1 MKVIA
6 TLVGLLLLTNSGL
19 KAQDCTATPP
29 YEMNELAAFSIFQ
42 DNYKNKDYPFA
53 LMYGRWLLC
62 SKTKELEGYPR
73 FSLASQYPKFIDIYT
88 QIGLGEQDPSIR
100 EAYIDTALSL
110 FEEQFTLFTDEEV
123 DKYELYQDRGRYLLE
138 NYQNIDGGL
147 DMAYGDFKAMF
158 DMDVE
163 KTTLLGEGYYVR
175 VVIDDLVRK
184 GEKDMVISMI
194 DQATAYAGLELST
207 YFDDTLESLFNTPEE
222 RLEFCGAKLEENP
235 ESIEDL
241 KCVAEAQEDLNMTVE
256 FLQTTLLIHELEP
269 TFDSALT
276 LAETE
281 KGNSSYASA
290 AEYFKQALE
299 MADNDTDKKNINL
312 ELADVYSSTGEL
324 STSKRYVQDALAID
338 DAFGRAYIKLAS
350 VYGQAVSSCTE
361 SRKLEARDKVVYWV
375 VVDYLTRAKSVD
387 ASVTNTVNSQLA
399 TYEAVTPST
408 EDKFFTLAYEQGQ
421 RVQVNSSLDSCYSW
435 INESTVVR

>member
-147 DMAYGDFKAMF
+147 NMAYGDFKAMF

-276 LAETE
+276 LADTE
-281 KGNSSYASA
+281 KGNSSYTSA

-408 EDKFFTLAYEQGQ
+408 EDKFFTLGYEQGQ

>member
-123 DKYELYQDRGRYLLE
+123 DKYELHQDRGRYLLE

-281 KGNSSYASA
+281 KGNSSYTSA

-399 TYEAVTPST
+399 TYQAVTPST
-408 EDKFFTLAYEQGQ
+408 EDKFFTLGYEQGQ

-435 INESTVVR
+435 VNESTVVR

>member
-62 SKTKELEGYPR
+62 SKTKELEGYPH

-147 DMAYGDFKAMF
+147 NMAYGDFKAMF

-281 KGNSSYASA
+281 KGNSSYTSA

-399 TYEAVTPST
+399 TYQAVTPST
-408 EDKFFTLAYEQGQ
+408 EDKFFTLGYEQGQ

>member
-1 MKVIA
+1 MKVLA
-6 TLVGLLLLTNSGL
+6 TLIGLTLLTTSGL
-19 KAQDCTATPP
+19 KAQDCATTPP
-29 YEMNELAAFSIFQ
+29 YGMNELAAFSIFQ
-42 DNYKNKDYPFA
+42 DNYKNKDYSFA
-53 LMYGRWLLC
+53 LMYGRWLIC
-62 SKTKELEGYPR
+62 SKIKELEGYSR
-73 FSLASQYPKFIDIYT
+73 FNLASQYPKFIDIYT
-88 QIGLGEQDPSIR
+88 QIGLSEQDPSIR

-110 FEEQFTLFTDEEV
+110 FEEQFTVFTDEEI
-123 DKYELYQDRGRYLLE
+123 DKYDLHQDRGRYLLE
-138 NYQNIDGGL
+138 NYQNIEGGL
-147 DMAYGDFKAMF
+147 NMAYNDFKAMF

-194 DQATAYAGLELST
+194 DQATPYAGMELST

-241 KCVAEAQEDLNMTVE
+241 KCVAEAQEDLNMTAE
-256 FLQTTLLIHELEP
+256 FLQTTLIIHGLDP
-269 TFDSALT
+269 TFESALT

-281 KGNSSYASA
+281 KGNSSYSTA
-290 AEYFKQALE
+290 AEYFKEALT
-299 MADNDTDKKNINL
+299 MADNDNDKKNINL

-324 STSKRYVQDALAID
+324 PTSKKYIQDALAID
-338 DAFGRAYIKLAS
+338 DSFGRAYIKLAS
-350 VYGQAVSSCTE
+350 IYGQAVSSCTE

-375 VVDYLTRAKSVD
+375 VVDYLNRAKSVD
-387 ASVTNTVNSQLA
+387 AGVTNTVNSQLA

-408 EDKFFTLAYEQGQ
+408 EDKFFTLGYEQGQ
-421 RVQVNSSLDSCYSW
+421 RVQVNGTLDSCYNW

>member
-147 DMAYGDFKAMF
+147 NMAYGDFKAMF
-158 DMDVE
+158 DIDVE

-281 KGNSSYASA
+281 KGNSSYTSA

-387 ASVTNTVNSQLA
+387 ASVSNTVNSQLA

-408 EDKFFTLAYEQGQ
+408 EDKFFTLGYEQGQ

>member
-123 DKYELYQDRGRYLLE
+123 DKYELHQDRGRYLLE

-399 TYEAVTPST
+399 TYEAVTPSA
-408 EDKFFTLAYEQGQ
+408 EDKFFTLRYEQGQ

>member
-147 DMAYGDFKAMF
+147 NMAYGDFKAMF
-158 DMDVE
+158 DIDVE

-408 EDKFFTLAYEQGQ
+408 EDKFFTLGYEQGQ

>member
-1 MKVIA
+1 MKVLA

-147 DMAYGDFKAMF
+147 NMAYGDFKAMF

-163 KTTLLGEGYYVR
+163 KTTLLGGGYYVR

-281 KGNSSYASA
+281 KGNSSYTSA

-299 MADNDTDKKNINL
+299 MADNETDKKNINL

>member
-147 DMAYGDFKAMF
+147 NMAYGDFKAMF

-241 KCVAEAQEDLNMTVE
+241 KCVAEAQEDLNMTEE
-256 FLQTTLLIHELEP
+256 FLQTTLLIHGLDP

-281 KGNSSYASA
+281 KGNSSYTA
-290 AEYFKQALE
+290 AADYFKQALE
-299 MADNDTDKKNINL
+299 MADNETDKKNINL
-312 ELADVYSSTGEL
+312 ELADVYSSTGQL
-324 STSKRYVQDALAID
+324 STSKKYVQDALAID

-350 VYGQAVSSCTE
+350 IYGQAVSSCTE

-408 EDKFFTLAYEQGQ
+408 EDKFFTLGYEQGQ

>member
-147 DMAYGDFKAMF
+147 NMAYGDFKTMF
-158 DMDVE
+158 DIDVE

-281 KGNSSYASA
+281 KGNSSYTSA

-408 EDKFFTLAYEQGQ
+408 EDKFFTLGYEQGQ

>member
-53 LMYGRWLLC
+53 LMYGRWILC

-123 DKYELYQDRGRYLLE
+123 DKYELHQDRGRYLLE

-184 GEKDMVISMI
+184 GEKDMVLSMI
-194 DQATAYAGLELST
+194 DQATAYAGLELSA

-281 KGNSSYASA
+281 KGNSSYTSA

-299 MADNDTDKKNINL
+299 MADNNTDKKNINL

-408 EDKFFTLAYEQGQ
+408 EDKFFTLGYEQGQ

>member
-1 MKVIA
+1 MKVLA
-6 TLVGLLLLTNSGL
+6 TLIGLLLFTNSGL

-88 QIGLGEQDPSIR
+88 EIGLGEQDPSIR
-100 EAYIDTALSL
+100 EAYIDTALNL
-110 FEEQFTLFTDEEV
+110 FEEQFTVFTDEEV
-123 DKYELYQDRGRYLLE
+123 DKYELYQDRGRYLLK
-138 NYQNIDGGL
+138 NYQNIDDGL
-147 DMAYGDFKAMF
+147 NMAYGDFKVMF

-222 RLEFCGAKLEENP
+222 RLDFCGAKLEENP

-241 KCVAEAQEDLNMTVE
+241 KCVAEAQEDLNMTEE
-256 FLQTTLLIHELEP
+256 FLQTTLLIHGLDP

-281 KGNSSYASA
+281 KGNSSYTSA

-312 ELADVYSSTGEL
+312 ELADVYSSIGQL
-324 STSKRYVQDALAID
+324 STSKKYVQDALAID

-350 VYGQAVSSCTE
+350 IYGQTVSSCTE

-387 ASVTNTVNSQLA
+387 ASVANTVNSQLA
-399 TYEAVTPST
+399 TYEAATPST
-408 EDKFFTLAYEQGQ
+408 EDKFFTLGYEQGQ

>member
-147 DMAYGDFKAMF
+147 NMAYGDFKAMF

-276 LAETE
+276 LADTE
-281 KGNSSYASA
+281 KGNSSYTSA

-399 TYEAVTPST
+399 TYQAVTPST
-408 EDKFFTLAYEQGQ
+408 EDKFFTLGYEQGQ

>member
-88 QIGLGEQDPSIR
+88 QIGLAEQDPSIR

-147 DMAYGDFKAMF
+147 NMAYDDFKAMF
-158 DMDVE
+158 DIDVE

-281 KGNSSYASA
+281 KGNSSYTSA

-408 EDKFFTLAYEQGQ
+408 EDKFFTLGYEQGQ

>member
-147 DMAYGDFKAMF
+147 NMAYSDFKAMF
-158 DMDVE
+158 DIDVE

-184 GEKDMVISMI
+184 GEKDVVISMI

-281 KGNSSYASA
+281 KGNSSYTSA

-408 EDKFFTLAYEQGQ
+408 EDKFFTLGYEQGQ

>member
-123 DKYELYQDRGRYLLE
+123 DKYELHQERGRYLLE

-147 DMAYGDFKAMF
+147 NMAYGDFKAMF
-158 DMDVE
+158 DIDVE

-281 KGNSSYASA
+281 KGNSSYTSA

-408 EDKFFTLAYEQGQ
+408 EDKFFTLGYEQGQ

>member
-147 DMAYGDFKAMF
+147 NMAYGDFKAMF
-158 DMDVE
+158 DIDVE

-281 KGNSSYASA
+281 KGNSSYTSA

-324 STSKRYVQDALAID
+324 STSKKYVQDALAID

-408 EDKFFTLAYEQGQ
+408 EDKFFTLGYEQGQ

>member
-123 DKYELYQDRGRYLLE
+123 DKYELHQERGRYLLE

-281 KGNSSYASA
+281 KGNSSYTIA

-408 EDKFFTLAYEQGQ
+408 EDKFFTLGYEQGQ

>member
-147 DMAYGDFKAMF
+147 NMAYGDFKAMF

-281 KGNSSYASA
+281 KGNSSYTSA

-408 EDKFFTLAYEQGQ
+408 EDKFFTLGYEQGQ

>member
-147 DMAYGDFKAMF
+147 NMAYGDFKAMF

-194 DQATAYAGLELST
+194 D
-207 YFDDTLESLFNTPEE
+207 
-222 RLEFCGAKLEENP
+222 
-235 ESIEDL
+235 
-241 KCVAEAQEDLNMTVE
+241 
-256 FLQTTLLIHELEP
+256 
-269 TFDSALT
+269 
-276 LAETE
+276 
-281 KGNSSYASA
+281 
-290 AEYFKQALE
+290 
-299 MADNDTDKKNINL
+299 
-312 ELADVYSSTGEL
+312 
-324 STSKRYVQDALAID
+324 
-338 DAFGRAYIKLAS
+338 
-350 VYGQAVSSCTE
+350 
-361 SRKLEARDKVVYWV
+361 RKAHV
-375 VVDYLTRAKSVD
+375 
-387 ASVTNTVNSQLA
+387 
-399 TYEAVTPST
+399 
-408 EDKFFTLAYEQGQ
+408 
-421 RVQVNSSLDSCYSW
+421 
-435 INESTVVR
+435 

>member
-147 DMAYGDFKAMF
+147 NMAYGDFKAMF
-158 DMDVE
+158 DIDVE

-184 GEKDMVISMI
+184 GEKDVVISMI

-281 KGNSSYASA
+281 KGNSSYTSA

-408 EDKFFTLAYEQGQ
+408 EDKFFTLGYEQGQ

>member
-1 MKVIA
+1 
-6 TLVGLLLLTNSGL
+6 
-19 KAQDCTATPP
+19 
-29 YEMNELAAFSIFQ
+29 MNELAACSIFQ
-42 DNYKNKDYPFA
+42 DNYKNKDYHFA
-53 LMYGRWLLC
+53 RMYVRWLLC

-73 FSLASQYPKFIDIYT
+73 FSLASQDPKFIDIYT
-88 QIGLGEQDPSIR
+88 QSGLGEQDPSIR

-110 FEEQFTLFTDEEV
+110 FEEQFTVFTDEEV
-123 DKYELYQDRGRYLLE
+123 DKYELHQDRGRYLLE

-147 DMAYGDFKAMF
+147 NMAYGDFKAMF
-158 DMDVE
+158 DMDME

-184 GEKDMVISMI
+184 GEKDVVISMI

-207 YFDDTLESLFNTPEE
+207 YFDDTLESLLNTPEE

-235 ESIEDL
+235 ESIEDIQ
-241 KCVAEAQEDLNMTVE
+241 CVAEAQEDLNMTVE
-256 FLQTTLLIHELEP
+256 FLQTTLLMHELEP

-281 KGNSSYASA
+281 KGNSSYTSA

-408 EDKFFTLAYEQGQ
+408 EDKFFTLGYEQGQ

>member
-53 LMYGRWLLC
+53 LMYGRWILC

-184 GEKDMVISMI
+184 GEKDMVLSMI

-281 KGNSSYASA
+281 KGNSSYTIA

-338 DAFGRAYIKLAS
+338 DTFGRAYIKLAS

-408 EDKFFTLAYEQGQ
+408 EDKFFTLGYEQGQ

>member
-1 MKVIA
+1 MKVLA

-29 YEMNELAAFSIFQ
+29 YEMNELAAFSIFE

-147 DMAYGDFKAMF
+147 NMAYGDFKAMF

-281 KGNSSYASA
+281 KGNSSYTSA

>member
-281 KGNSSYASA
+281 KGNSSYTSA

-408 EDKFFTLAYEQGQ
+408 EDKFFTLGYEQGQ

>member
-1 MKVIA
+1 MKVLA

-147 DMAYGDFKAMF
+147 NMAYGDFKAMF

-281 KGNSSYASA
+281 KGNSSYTSA

-338 DAFGRAYIKLAS
+338 GAFGRAYIKLAS

>member
-147 DMAYGDFKAMF
+147 NMAYGDFKAMF

-281 KGNSSYASA
+281 KGNSSYTSA

-399 TYEAVTPST
+399 TYQAVTPST
-408 EDKFFTLAYEQGQ
+408 EDKFFTLGYEQGQ

>member
-123 DKYELYQDRGRYLLE
+123 DKYELHQDRGRYLLE

-281 KGNSSYASA
+281 KGNSSYTSA

-399 TYEAVTPST
+399 TYQAVTPST
-408 EDKFFTLAYEQGQ
+408 EDKFFTLGYEQGQ

>member
-147 DMAYGDFKAMF
+147 NMAYDDFKAMF
-158 DMDVE
+158 DIDVE

-281 KGNSSYASA
+281 KGNSSYTSA

-408 EDKFFTLAYEQGQ
+408 EDKFFTLGYEQGQ

>member
-147 DMAYGDFKAMF
+147 NMAYGDFKAMF

-222 RLEFCGAKLEENP
+222 RLEFCGAKLDENP

-241 KCVAEAQEDLNMTVE
+241 KCVAEAQEDLNMTEE
-256 FLQTTLLIHELEP
+256 FLQTTLLIHGLDP

-281 KGNSSYASA
+281 KGNSSYTAA

-299 MADNDTDKKNINL
+299 MADNETDKKNINL
-312 ELADVYSSTGEL
+312 ELADVYSSTGQL
-324 STSKRYVQDALAID
+324 STSKKYVQDALAID

-350 VYGQAVSSCTE
+350 IYGQAVSSCTE

-408 EDKFFTLAYEQGQ
+408 EDKFFTLGYEQGQ

>member
-281 KGNSSYASA
+281 KGNSSYTSA

-399 TYEAVTPST
+399 TYQAVTPST
-408 EDKFFTLAYEQGQ
+408 EDKFFTLGYEQGQ

>member
-281 KGNSSYASA
+281 KGNSSYTSA

-324 STSKRYVQDALAID
+324 STSKKYVQDALAID

-408 EDKFFTLAYEQGQ
+408 EDKFFTLGYEQGQ

>member
-1 MKVIA
+1 MKVLA
-6 TLVGLLLLTNSGL
+6 TLIGLLLLTHSGL

-123 DKYELYQDRGRYLLE
+123 DKYELHQDRGRYLLE

-222 RLEFCGAKLEENP
+222 RLEFCGAKLDENP

-241 KCVAEAQEDLNMTVE
+241 KCVAEAQEDLNMTEE
-256 FLQTTLLIHELEP
+256 FLQTTLLIHGLDP

-281 KGNSSYASA
+281 KGNSSYTAA

-299 MADNDTDKKNINL
+299 MADNETDKKNINL
-312 ELADVYSSTGEL
+312 ELADVYSSTGQL
-324 STSKRYVQDALAID
+324 STSKKYVQDAFAID

-350 VYGQAVSSCTE
+350 IYGQAVSSCTE

-408 EDKFFTLAYEQGQ
+408 EDKFFTLGYEQGQ

>member
-1 MKVIA
+1 MKVLA

-29 YEMNELAAFSIFQ
+29 YEMNELAAFSIFE

-147 DMAYGDFKAMF
+147 NMAYGDFKAMF

-281 KGNSSYASA
+281 KGNSSYTSA

-350 VYGQAVSSCTE
+350 IYGQAVSSCTE

>member
-123 DKYELYQDRGRYLLE
+123 DKYELHQDRGRYLLE

-147 DMAYGDFKAMF
+147 NMAYGDFKAMF

-281 KGNSSYASA
+281 KGNSSYTSA

-408 EDKFFTLAYEQGQ
+408 EDKFFTLGYEQGQ

>member
-1 MKVIA
+1 MKVLA

-147 DMAYGDFKAMF
+147 NMAYGDFKAMF

-281 KGNSSYASA
+281 KGNSSYTSA